1 MFVTEAPFFSN
12 KESNA
17 ASFVEPLCSSMVAV
31 CLAGL
36 CVSAAEALSPLW
48 GVSFHLLTLSSCC
61 CCLVGHTGTQS
72 PDWATLAWP
81 CSIPP
86 TTLITSQMVID
97 EASLAALTP
106 LKDSQTYIRGATD
119 RPELPPSKPDF
130 TGSWGPGSLI
140 TPAVPHCCPAH
151 RLHREDSSSRITS
164 AIFSYACP
172 QTQPKLHRRVKSII
186 QWLN

>member
-31 CLAGL
+31 CVAGL

-106 LKDSQTYIRGATD
+106 LKDSQTYIRGPLIGLSCLLQSRTSQ
-119 RPELPPSKPDF
+119 ELGARFANYSCSSTLLPCTPPAQRRQLFS
-130 TGSWGPGSLI
+130 
-140 TPAVPHCCPAH
+140 HH
-151 RLHREDSSSRITS
+151 RCYFQLCLPSNPT
-164 AIFSYACP
+164 
-172 QTQPKLHRRVKSII
+172 QTA
-186 QWLN
+186 